1 MMKTLIKNALA
12 VVEHIS
18 NEELF
23 RTDHNSILIEDNRIV
38 KIGTDLSD
46 EADEVIDATGMV
58 VYPGLVNT
66 HHHLMQAFSRNI
78 PRAQNMELFEWL
90 HVIFAVLSKVNPEF
104 LYDTMMI
111 SGGELLRYGCTT
123 VFDHQYS
130 YPNGQNMELIDAQYE
145 AAKRLGIRYICGRGG
160 ITRGINDGGSAPM
173 CMVEKTDQFIQN
185 TQKLIEKYKDDTP
198 FAMKGI
204 VVAPC
209 SPFTVYEDTM
219 VESAKLARAYG
230 VRLHTHLCETM
241 DEERFCLS
249 TYGMRPLAWAQ
260 KTGVTGKDTWYA
272 HGIHFNDEELDLLAE
287 TGTGIAHCPISNM
300 KLSSGICRV
309 PDMLERGVRL
319 SIAVDG
325 SGSNDGSDML
335 EEMRVSYLLHRLHS
349 GSRAPSGRKL
359 FEIATLGGAD
369 ILGIDHFT
377 GSLEVGK
384 AADLFM
390 IDMKKDADNVGAY
403 DDPVAM
409 LSTVGYKKP
418 VDLTMVNG
426 KVVVRDGK
434 LVGIDERALAD
445 KCYQGYRTVLNSL

>member
-1 MMKTLIKNALA
+1 MKTLIKNALA

-38 KIGTDLSD
+38 KIGTDLLD

-78 PRAQNMELFEWL
+78 PKAQSMELFEWL
-90 HVIFAVLSKVNPEF
+90 HVIFAVLSKVNPDF

-145 AAKRLGIRYICGRGG
+145 AAQRLGIRYICGRGG

-260 KTGVTGKDTWYA
+260 KTGVIGADTWYA

-319 SIAVDG
+319 SLAVDG

-335 EEMRVSYLLHRLHS
+335 EEMRVSYLLHRLNA
-349 GSRAPSGRKL
+349 GRRAPSGRKL

-434 LVGIDERALAD
+434 LVGIDERKLEE

>member
-1 MMKTLIKNALA
+1 MKTLIKNALCI
-12 VVEHIS
+12 VEHVLS
-18 NEELF
+18 DELF
-23 RTDHNSILIEDNRIV
+23 QMNHNSMLIEDGRIA
-38 KIGTDLSD
+38 KIGTDLAD
-46 EADEVIDATGMV
+46 EADEIIDATGMI
-58 VYPGLVNT
+58 VYPGMVNT

-78 PRAQNMELFEWL
+78 PKAQNMELFEWL
-90 HVIFAVLSKVNPEF
+90 HVIFAVLSKVDPQF

-130 YPNGQNMELIDAQYE
+130 YPNGQNMELIDAQFE
-145 AAKRLGIRYICGRGG
+145 AAEKLGIRYICGRGG

-173 CMVEKTDQFIQN
+173 CIVETTDQFISN
-185 TQKLIEKYKDDTP
+185 TQKLIEKYKDDRP
-198 FAMKGI
+198 FALKGI

-219 VESAKLARAYG
+219 VESARLARAYG
-230 VRLHTHLCETM
+230 VKLHTHLCETR
-241 DEERFCLS
+241 DEEVFCQEK
-249 TYGMRPLAWAQ
+249 YGMRPLAWAK
-260 KTGVTGKDTWYA
+260 KTGVIGADTWYA

-287 TGTGIAHCPISNM
+287 TKTGIAHCPISNM

-309 PDMLERGVRL
+309 PDMIERGIRL
-319 SIAVDG
+319 SLAVDG

-335 EEMRVSYLLHRLHS
+335 EEMRVSYLLHRLNS
-349 GSRAPSGRKL
+349 SKRAPSGRKL

-369 ILGIDHFT
+369 ILGIDHYT

-390 IDMKKDADNVGAY
+390 IDIKKDADNVCAY

-418 VDLTMVNG
+418 VDLTMVGG

-434 LVGIDERALAD
+434 LVDIDERAVAE
-445 KCYQGYRTVLNSL
+445 KCYTKYQDVLKSL